1 MQRAVRFAV
10 AIFQIAAVLMIPNLV
25 RAQSPSHSASVAD
38 FYRGKQMR
46 MIIRSGP
53 GGGYDLYSRLLA
65 RHLVNHIP
73 GNPAIIAQNMPAAG
87 GIAAIN
93 FVASNAPQDGT
104 VITMVSQ
111 VAVIDRALG
120 LTSALTS
127 AFSEFKW
134 IGNLNDSNPLTY
146 VWHSSSIK
154 TLDDA
159 RRREAALGSTGAGDL
174 SSWLPNIYNNVL
186 GTKFKIIEG
195 YRSSADVKL
204 AMERGE
210 LDGMGANPLS
220 SLMASAP
227 DYLRDRKIT
236 VLVQVGVR
244 REPALP
250 EVPLLID
257 LGRTDEERQVLAF
270 VTKGLA
276 IGRPLGVGPGVPDE
290 RVAALRQAFDAT
302 VTDPEF
308 IAEARKQGLDI
319 GAMAGVR
326 VQQLVNDVLSSSA
339 DIKAR
344 VRAVLLAR

>member
-1 MQRAVRFAV
+1 MQCALRYAIVV
-10 AIFQIAAVLMIPNLV
+10 AQIAALATLPEAV
-25 RAQSPSHSASVAD
+25 RAQTPPDNLGVAD

-73 GNPAIIAQNMPAAG
+73 GNPTIIAQNMPAAG

-93 FVASNAPQDGT
+93 YVAANAPLDGT

-111 VAVIDRALG
+111 SAAIDRALG
-120 LTSALTS
+120 LTSTLTT
-127 AFSEFKW
+127 AFGEFNW

-146 VWHSSSIK
+146 VWHGSSIK
-154 TLDDA
+154 TIDDA
-159 RRREAALGSTGAGDL
+159 RRREATLGSTGAGDI
-174 SSWLPNIYNNVL
+174 SSWLPNIYNRIL

-195 YRSSADVKL
+195 YRSGAEVKL

-210 LDGMGANPLS
+210 LDGFGANPLS
-220 SLMASAP
+220 SLLASAP
-227 DYLRDRKIT
+227 DYLRDKKVT

-244 REPALP
+244 RETALP
-250 EVPLLID
+250 DVPVLME
-257 LGRTDEERQVLAF
+257 LGRNDEEKQILAF
-270 VTKGLA
+270 VAKGLA
-276 IGRPLGVGPGVPDE
+276 VGRPIGVGPGVPAE
-290 RVAALRQAFDAT
+290 RVAALRRAFDAT
-302 VTDPEF
+302 VSDPEF

-319 GAMAGVR
+319 GAMAGVN
-326 VQQLVNDVLSSSA
+326 VQQLVNDVLGSSA